1 MSYKPVLQ
9 ALVLADHVYVDVQT
23 GKKVI
28 AGTFN
33 ELRADD
39 FPNQFPRATYAYLC
53 LSDLRGRADLDLK
66 YVDLSDGEV
75 LMQLDG
81 VPITAAS
88 PLDSTELIVEV
99 PEFPMPHPGS
109 FALEVH
115 CGGELLGFLRI
126 TVGKAEEEDQEDEG
140 YEESSPD

>member
-1 MSYKPVLQ
+1 VAVHYKPVLQ

-33 ELRADD
+33 ELQADG

-53 LSDLRGRADLDLK
+53 LSDLRRPSDLDLK
-66 YVDLSDGEV
+66 YVDLANGEV

-81 VPITAAS
+81 VPITAES

-99 PEFPMPHPGS
+99 PEFPMPHPGT

-115 CGGELLGFLRI
+115 CDGELLGFLRI
-126 TVGKAEEEDQEDEG
+126 TVGKAEKEDPGDKSGE
-140 YEESSPD
+140 P